1 VAGFRTI
8 ATIRRIPGRS
18 PRVLQLEGIQ
28 PGEIAMNPIDTYAR
42 FFGWCTVIN
51 VCIYLVVVGAFLVFK
66 GLVLRI
72 NARAFSISEQE
83 AGRLSMQY
91 MGLYKLA
98 ITVFC
103 FAPYL
108 ALRIMS

>member
-1 VAGFRTI
+1 V
-8 ATIRRIPGRS
+8 PQ
-18 PRVLQLEGIQ
+18 LQGIQ
-28 PGEIAMNPIDTYAR
+28 AGEIAMDPIGTYAQ

-51 VCIYLVVVGAFLVFK
+51 ICIYLAVVGAFLVFK
-66 GLVLRI
+66 GLVFRV

-83 AGRLSMQY
+83 AGRLSMQE

-98 ITVFC
+98 ITVFS

-108 ALRIMS
+108 ALKIMS